1 MTNELRNMQRDMT
14 LARNRRLSKHI
25 LATSHWP
32 VLASRTLKNV
42 RVFSIAGFNCTT
54 TLVAAS
60 DDKLEQLCPRVE
72 KLEQSL
78 ASDGIKTDNARQEVL
93 DIERLLYTAHK
104 ENENFRAQLDE
115 KKSKIDKMT
124 ERRESLLRTQRNT
137 AQGLGAIVAAR
148 YALWS
153 QPKIKVL
160 LNGKNISELQRY
172 LQYYDYVAASSA
184 SKLAEYSRR
193 LASVNELG
201 AALKLEADKLRQ
213 SENQSRSQ
221 LGILAEAL
229 AGRSHLA
236 LALEQLLDGSD
247 NALGHFQNNET
258 QLSTLVDEVTPDDDA
273 APPTSAAFRE
283 LKGQLRWPATGA
295 ITKAS
300 AGRCTKAVRIG
311 TES

>member
-1 MTNELRNMQRDMT
+1 MQRDMT

-32 VLASRTLKNV
+32 VLASRILKNV
-42 RVFSIAGFNCTT
+42 RVFSIAGFICTT

-60 DDKLEQLCPRVE
+60 DDTLEQLRSRVE

-93 DIERLLYTAHK
+93 DIECLVYTARK

-115 KKSKIDKMT
+115 KKSKIDKMI

-137 AQGLGAIVAAR
+137 AQALGATVAAR

-153 QPKIKVL
+153 QPKIKVF
-160 LNGKNISELQRY
+160 LNAKNVSELQRY

-193 LASVNELG
+193 LASVNEL
-201 AALKLEADKLRQ
+201 EADKLRPL
-213 SENQSRSQ
+213 ENQSRSQ

-236 LALEQLLDGSD
+236 LTLEQLLDGSD
-247 NALGHFQNNET
+247 NALSHLQNDET
-258 QLSTLVDEVTPDDDA
+258 QLITLVDEVTPDDDA